1 MRSLSGAGPT
11 NSQRE
16 KSTWSVP
23 ASRLQPGV
31 MARINMRDIAKWGK
45 VIREAR
51 IQAE

>member
-1 MRSLSGAGPT
+1 
-11 NSQRE
+11 
-16 KSTWSVP
+16 
-23 ASRLQPGV
+23 